1 MNQVWVYNA
10 IFLCHAPPL
19 RCWLSIGENVN
30 FVILRCKGSEK
41 NADKQILC
49 VKREFIPYVCDGYG
63 SCKGAE

>member
-1 MNQVWVYNA
+1 MSCTAFTVLL
-10 IFLCHAPPL
+10 F
-19 RCWLSIGENVN
+19 IGEDVN

-49 VKREFIPYVCDGYG
+49 VKREFIPYVCNGYG